1 MIFNWNETAEFI
13 ISSPTGNTS
22 VIPSE
27 RDFDIEFVGVN
38 TCSNIMVTENGKE
51 KDFTKQITENT
62 ITISVKN
69 VSGEVNILL
78 KNAKEA
84 ANNTLERLYPIIE
97 KLEKI
102 PNDMKKVIQDIIES
116 NIPSCKMISDLSQLD
131 ISKNVFLALTE
142 IISAEIQ

>member
-1 MIFNWNETAEFI
+1 
-13 ISSPTGNTS
+13 
-22 VIPSE
+22 
-27 RDFDIEFVGVN
+27 
-38 TCSNIMVTENGKE
+38 MVTENGKE

-69 VSGEVNILL
+69 VSGEGNILL

-116 NIPSCKMISDLSQLD
+116 DIPSCKMISDLSQLD